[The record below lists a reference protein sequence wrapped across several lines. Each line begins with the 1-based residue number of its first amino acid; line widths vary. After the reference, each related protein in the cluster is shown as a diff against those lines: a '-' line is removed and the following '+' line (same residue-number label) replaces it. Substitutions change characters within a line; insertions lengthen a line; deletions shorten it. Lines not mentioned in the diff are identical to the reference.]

1 MPEPLSQPDQID
13 ALWDYDHPAESEA
26 AFRRALEALDAQ
38 ADLRSAAG
46 AADTDRASAGIAAP
60 FRRGARHARYRRSS
74 IRWGDVACAHP
85 LSTGAWPRLQFLA
98 PAGAREAVFRR
109 GVGACLHRWRDILAI
124 DAAHMLAI
132 IAPPEA
138 SLEWNERAL
147 ELAERSS
154 APRALHWRGT
164 LYNNI
169 GWTYHDAGD
178 YEQALATFQKATASR
193 RAEGD
198 PALIRI
204 AVWAEARTLR
214 SLGRVEEALALQQDY
229 CASSIRWASRMA
241 TSTRRSPSV
250 SPPLAATTRRAP
262 TSPARMRR
270 FHAIPGWWS
279 PSLRGWNGFARWA
292 SLEGVILAQSCV
304 IIEAPES

>member
-1 MPEPLSQPDQID
+1 MGRRRVRCIRYLLERGRVYNSSRQPERAKP
-13 ALWDYDHPAESEA
+13 YFAEAWELAST
-26 AFRRALEALDAQ
+26 
-38 ADLRSAAG
+38 AG
-46 AADTDRASAGIAAP
+46 
-60 FRRGARHARYRRSS
+60 
-74 IRWGDVACAHP
+74 
-85 LSTGAWPRLQFLA
+85 
-98 PAGAREAVFRR
+98 E
-109 GVGACLHRWRDILAI
+109 DILAI

-169 GWTYHDAGD
+169 GWTYHGAGEYD
-178 YEQALATFQKATASR
+178 QALATFQKATASR

-214 SLGRVEEALALQQDY
+214 SLGRVEEALALQQELLREFDALGEQDGY
-229 CASSIRWASRMA
+229 VYEEIAEC
-241 TSTRRSPSV
+241 
-250 SPPLAATTRRAP
+250 LAALGRDDEARPYFAHAYETLSRDPWLAE
-262 TSPARMRR
+262 SEPARLER
-270 FHAIPGWWS
+270 
-279 PSLRGWNGFARWA
+279 LRDLGAA
-292 SLEGVILAQSCV
+292 S
-304 IIEAPES
+304 

>member
-13 ALWDYDHPAESEA
+13 ALWDFDHPAESEA
-26 AFRRALEALDAQ
+26 AFRRALQEWDAQ
-38 ADLRSAAG
+38 ADLNLQLELLTQIARAQGLQRRFDEAHATLDTVEVQLGQATSRVFIRYLLERGRVYNSSRQPERAKSYFAG
-46 AADTDRASAGIAAP
+46 AWELASTAG
-60 FRRGARHARYRRSS
+60 
-74 IRWGDVACAHP
+74 
-85 LSTGAWPRLQFLA
+85 
-98 PAGAREAVFRR
+98 E
-109 GVGACLHRWRDILAI
+109 DILAI

-132 IAPPEA
+132 IASPEA

-169 GWTYHDAGD
+169 GWTYHGAGE

-193 RAEGD
+193 RAEGN

-214 SLGRVEEALALQQDY
+214 SLGRVEEALALQQELLREFDALGEQDGY
-229 CASSIRWASRMA
+229 VYEEIAEC
-241 TSTRRSPSV
+241 
-250 SPPLAATTRRAP
+250 LAALGRDDEARSYFARAYEALSRDP
-262 TSPARMRR
+262 WLAESEPARLER
-270 FHAIPGWWS
+270 
-279 PSLRGWNGFARWA
+279 LRNLGTA
-292 SLEGVILAQSCV
+292 S
-304 IIEAPES
+304 